1 MTSVSITFELP
12 AFLNFDLVHSEFHL
26 PVILFHKEAQQP
38 VQSSTL
44 TRYQSM
50 PCSWRLQQDTRHRA
64 CVGGLFPCLLLCN
77 LADCNIQKNML
88 KVESFGSTDSLTCF
102 TLCSINWSLVF

>member
-1 MTSVSITFELP
+1 MISVSITFELP

-77 LADCNIQKNML
+77 LADCNIQKNICL
-88 KVESFGSTDSLTCF
+88 KFKALALLT
-102 TLCSINWSLVF
+102 V